1 MPEQALYLK
10 WRPLS
15 FDDVVGQ
22 DHITRTLRNALIRG
36 RIRHAYLFCG
46 PRGTGKTTTARLL
59 AKAVNCTDE
68 DAAQRPCN
76 ECANCLAINEARFL
90 DLIEIDAASHTG
102 VDDVRELRDKIA
114 FAPGEGS
121 YKVYIID
128 EVHRFSGNAFD
139 ALLKTLEEPPEHAIF
154 VLATTEIDKVPAT
167 IKSRC
172 LQFEFRRV
180 SLRELVERLS
190 FITEQESLTVEPVAL
205 ELIARQGTGSVR
217 DSISLLDQIVV
228 DPDETITLQMTQK
241 LLGTAHSLHVS
252 ELVEALA
259 EEDVARGIHLINMA
273 IDGGSDPRQFGGQIV
288 TYLRNVMLTQTASV
302 DLVEAS
308 QEEQATYE
316 EMARRISRAR
326 LLKAIRAFNS
336 AVNNYT
342 GGWQPQ
348 LSLELALIDILQD
361 EELYVARALTQSQLK
376 GASLSETQLKGASLS
391 AAQLKGASLSEAQ
404 LKGASLSSPRA
415 ADETAQSRPIPDQDF
430 ERASAS
436 APGEPP
442 VYSAAKIAQNW
453 MQILTQVHRYNR
465 NLPALLEHAHVR
477 LIEGNRLVLGVST
490 EFFRDKITSADRAKF
505 IEQAIYDLH
514 EVKLRIDVRVVD
526 SVIAPEEATQNEEPQ
541 VDDPLIAA
549 GKALG
554 GVVED

>member
-10 WRPLS
+10 WRPQS

-22 DHITRTLRNALIRG
+22 EHITRTLRNSLIRG
-36 RIRHAYLFCG
+36 RIRHAYLFSG

-59 AKAVNCTDE
+59 AKAVNCTHE
-68 DAAQRPCN
+68 DAAMRPCN
-76 ECANCLAINEARFL
+76 SCANCIAINEARFL

-139 ALLKTLEEPPEHAIF
+139 ALLKTLEEPPGHAIF

-180 SLRELVERLS
+180 SLREVSERLA
-190 FITEQESLTVEPVAL
+190 FIAENESLAIEPAAL

-217 DSISLLDQIVV
+217 DSISLLDQIVA
-228 DPDETITLQMTQK
+228 DPEETITLELTQ
-241 LLGTAHSLHVS
+241 LMLGTAGSIHVRD
-252 ELVEALA
+252 LVDALVD
-259 EEDVARGIHLINMA
+259 EDVARGIHLINLA
-273 IDGGSDPRQFGGQIV
+273 IDGGSDPRQFGQQIV
-288 TYLRNVMLTQTASV
+288 GFLRNVMLAQTASA

-308 QEEQATYE
+308 RDEQERYDVLA
-316 EMARRISRAR
+316 ARISRAR
-326 LLKAIRAFNS
+326 LLKAIRSFNA

-348 LSLELALIDILQD
+348 LSLELALIEVLQD
-361 EELYVARALTQSQLK
+361 EAVSAISAPSMVPTQAGRPQPRSEPSVSATEQPPQ
-376 GASLSETQLKGASLS
+376 ASTTEDY
-391 AAQLKGASLSEAQ
+391 E
-404 LKGASLSSPRA
+404 RA
-415 ADETAQSRPIPDQDF
+415 A
-430 ERASAS
+430 AS

-442 VYSAAKIAQNW
+442 AYPVTKIHEGW
-453 MQILTQVHRYNR
+453 MEILTQVHRYNR
-465 NLPALLEHAHVR
+465 SIPPLLEHAHVR
-477 LIEGNRLVLGVST
+477 RIDGNRLILGVQT
-490 EFFRDKITSADRAKF
+490 EIFRQKIAEPKRSGV
-505 IEQAIYDLH
+505 IEQAIHDLH
-514 EVKLRIDVRVVD
+514 QVKLRIEVRVVEG
-526 SVIAPEEATQNEEPQ
+526 VAAPEEAIQDATPS
-541 VDDPLIAA
+541 VADPLVAA
-549 GKALG
+549 GKELG
-554 GVVED
+554 GVVDD

>member
-15 FDDVVGQ
+15 YDDVAGQ
-22 DHITRTLRNALIRG
+22 EHITRTLRKALIRG
-36 RIRHAYLFCG
+36 RIRHAYLFSG

-59 AKAVNCTDE
+59 AKAVNCTHE
-68 DAAQRPCN
+68 DAGQRPCN
-76 ECANCLAINEARFL
+76 ACANCLAINEARFL

-139 ALLKTLEEPPEHAIF
+139 ALLKTLEEPPAHAIF

-180 SLRELVERLS
+180 SLTELLERLTY
-190 FITEQESLTVEPVAL
+190 ITEQESLSIEPAAL

-228 DPDETITLQMTQK
+228 DPEETITLEVTQK
-241 LLGTAHSLHVS
+241 LLGTAHALQVGQ
-252 ELVEALA
+252 LVEALA

-273 IDGGSDPRQFGGQIV
+273 IDGGSDPRQFGQQIV

-302 DLVEAS
+302 DLVEAAP
-308 QEEQATYE
+308 EEGAIYE
-316 EMARRISRAR
+316 EMAQRLSRAR
-326 LLKAIRAFNS
+326 LLKAIRGFNA

-348 LSLELALIDILQD
+348 LSLELALVEILQED
-361 EELYVARALTQSQLK
+361 EPPAAPVPPGPSP
-376 GASLSETQLKGASLS
+376 S
-391 AAQLKGASLSEAQ
+391 AASGA
-404 LKGASLSSPRA
+404 PA
-415 ADETAQSRPIPDQDF
+415 AKPPPSKDAPQDY
-430 ERASAS
+430 ERAPAS

-442 VYSAAKIAQNW
+442 VYSAAKIQARW
-453 MQILTQVHRYNR
+453 SELLSQVYRYNK
-465 NLPALLEHAHVR
+465 NLPALLEHAHAR
-477 LIEGNRLVLGVST
+477 LIEGNRLILGVTT

-505 IEQAIYDLH
+505 IEQAIFDLH
-514 EVKLRIDVRVVD
+514 EVKLRIEVRVVD
-526 SVIAPEEATQNEEPQ
+526 SVIAPEETSKSAEAAVE
-541 VDDPLIAA
+541 DPLIAA

-554 GVVED
+554 GVVDE

>member
-36 RIRHAYLFCG
+36 RIRHAYLFNG

-59 AKAVNCTDE
+59 AKAVNCLGE

-76 ECANCLAINEARFL
+76 ECDNCLAINQARFL

-121 YKVYIID
+121 HKVYIID

-139 ALLKTLEEPPEHAIF
+139 APLKTLEEPPEHAIF

-180 SLRELVERLS
+180 SLRELVERLT
-190 FITEQESLTVEPVAL
+190 FITEQESLSVEPAAL
-205 ELIARQGTGSVR
+205 ELIARQATGSVR

-228 DPDETITLQMTQK
+228 DPEETITLGMTRK
-241 LLGTAHSLHVS
+241 LLGTAHALQVG

-259 EEDVARGIHLINMA
+259 DEDVARAIHLINLA
-273 IDGGSDPRQFGGQIV
+273 IDGGGDPRQFGQQIV
-288 TYLRNVMLTQTASV
+288 TYLRYVMLAQTASV
-302 DLVEAS
+302 DLIEAS
-308 QEEQATYE
+308 REEQATFE
-316 EMARRISRAR
+316 DMAGRFSRAR

-348 LSLELALIDILQD
+348 LSLELALIEIL
-361 EELYVARALTQSQLK
+361 EEEEPRMAQVVSSGAPQSAS
-376 GASLSETQLKGASLS
+376 GAAPDLS
-391 AAQLKGASLSEAQ
+391 
-404 LKGASLSSPRA
+404 P
-415 ADETAQSRPIPDQDF
+415 SRPATGQEY

-442 VYSAAKIAQNW
+442 AYSAAKIAENW

-526 SVIAPEEATQNEEPQ
+526 SVIAPDEATSSEEAQ

-549 GKALG
+549 GKELG
-554 GVVED
+554 GVVDD